1 MYTVLS
7 LCWHVMA
14 APWLVLLCCVLPLLV
29 HCQSIED
36 QLGDNMDALRL
47 VRVLP
52 EPSSPQKI
60 LCWVNTFDENHNRAR
75 SIKATWGQR
84 CDKLVFMSNVE
95 DLSIPTA
102 RVVAPATHLHLWQKH
117 RAVVRLLWR
126 EYGDA
131 YDWIF
136 KCDDDTFVL
145 VENLRAY
152 VATQSTNMSRPLLL
166 GHRMTLQWWEMQRA
180 FEWFYGPNLQATMH
194 PKHFAAFSATKTAT
208 MPHGGLYYT
217 PGGGGY
223 AFNMAY
229 LKLLVEHLDEPFC
242 LPDEIVPD
250 DWAISFCMRFL
261 GVVPVDT
268 RDSAHRERFHQ
279 YSPARIYHE
288 DHNPDAFDHDL
299 YPSIEYENNWFSDH
313 GGGIGWQN
321 ASQCAAPDT
330 ISFHYIKP
338 PLMELVE
345 AYYYPPNK
353 STSRLRRGG

>member
-1 MYTVLS
+1 
-7 LCWHVMA
+7 
-14 APWLVLLCCVLPLLV
+14 
-29 HCQSIED
+29 
-36 QLGDNMDALRL
+36 MDALRL

-117 RAVVRLLWR
+117 R
-126 EYGDA
+126 Y
-131 YDWIF
+131 
-136 KCDDDTFVL
+136 
-145 VENLRAY
+145 
-152 VATQSTNMSRPLLL
+152 

-229 LKLLVEHLDEPFC
+229 LK
-242 LPDEIVPD
+242 
-250 DWAISFCMRFL
+250 
-261 GVVPVDT
+261 
-268 RDSAHRERFHQ
+268 